1 MPDLLD
7 MLNMCVSQGLTV
19 PDSLNRI
26 SADLKPVYPSLAQE
40 LSIVVDQAKVGT
52 LSESLQNFAE
62 RIDLP
67 QVDSFTSLLIQTER
81 MGTSVS
87 DALTDYSD
95 TMRES
100 LRQRAD
106 ERANQASFSLLFPT
120 VLFLMPAVF
129 MFLMG
134 PAVIELTKFTNAG
147 GLGALSE
154 GRQATQRAN
163 RTQQRVTPRLP

>member
-1 MPDLLD
+1 MQDE
-7 MLNMCVSQGLTV
+7 
-19 PDSLNRI
+19 
-26 SADLKPVYPSLAQE
+26 ADLKCLR
-40 LSIVVDQAKVGT
+40 LT
-52 LSESLQNFAE
+52 
-62 RIDLP
+62 
-67 QVDSFTSLLIQTER
+67 QTER

-120 VLFLMPAVF
+120 VLCLMPAVF

-134 PAVIELTKFTNAG
+134 PAVIELSKFTNAG
-147 GLGALSE
+147 GLGGLN
-154 GRQATQRAN
+154 QQRAAS
-163 RTQQRVTPRLP
+163 RGATRPQVRGTAQP